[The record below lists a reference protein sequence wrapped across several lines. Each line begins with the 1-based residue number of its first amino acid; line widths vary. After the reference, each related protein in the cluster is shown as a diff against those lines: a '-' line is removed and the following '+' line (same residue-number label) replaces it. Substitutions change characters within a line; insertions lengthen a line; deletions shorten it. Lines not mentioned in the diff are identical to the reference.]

1 MSCFFCL
8 LSLSLSLRA
17 RLSHTHPQH
26 SSTVVPRGLEP
37 RTLRLLAVRSNQL
50 SYETGCLRSLQGWV
64 DYSRCRY
71 GWFHLMVPKPL
82 AQQPNTQGLDTRHA
96 VGDANGIGR
105 DRRASSSVRTL
116 HSADDRRPAQ
126 HITCDFAPAIDV
138 TARCVVMKGQ
148 LEALGASYFFD
159 SIVRNY
165 VPRSPRN
172 PPFARCVLTLGKL
185 SPHDATVLCTSADS
199 AKT

>member
-1 MSCFFCL
+1 MPPLFAGLVGPLCL
-8 LSLSLSLRA
+8 FR
-17 RLSHTHPQH
+17 
-26 SSTVVPRGLEP
+26 
-37 RTLRLLAVRSNQL
+37 
-50 SYETGCLRSLQGWV
+50 
-64 DYSRCRY
+64 
-71 GWFHLMVPKPL
+71 GWFRLMMPIPFSHGM
-82 AQQPNTQGLDTRHA
+82 PWEM
-96 VGDANGIGR
+96 
-105 DRRASSSVRTL
+105 RTL
-116 HSADDRRPAQ
+116 HSVVDRRPAQ
-126 HITCDFAPAIDV
+126 HFTCDFAPAFDV